1 MNNIKV
7 LIVFALFTQT
17 ANANTCFDCN
27 GLRWGFSGSIGAT
40 NYRQAYANDG
50 QSILGRLSLNA
61 QYDVTESLNVGL
73 DIGVQNGNTMRLD
86 IPKPVLD
93 MLGGEPITV
102 VIKPLLD
109 ALVTIK
115 VTPFDNPGLFGFVKG
130 GIAYRQLQVD
140 RNEVNN
146 LTKTNPELQVGL
158 GYGVSDNGAL
168 FLGFQHVF
176 GSNPNYQV
184 NPLTETGYIKALP
197 SQDSIL
203 MGLSILF

>member
-1 MNNIKV
+1 MNNIKL
-7 LIVFALFTQT
+7 LIVSALFIQA
-17 ANANTCFDCN
+17 ANANNCFDCN
-27 GLRWGFSGSIGAT
+27 GLHLGVSGSIGAT
-40 NYRQAYANDG
+40 NYQQAYANDG

-73 DIGVQNGNTMRLD
+73 EIGVQNGNTMRLD
-86 IPKPVLD
+86 IPKPELD
-93 MLGGEPITV
+93 MLGGEPVTV

-109 ALVTIK
+109 VLGALK
-115 VTPFDNPGLFGFVKG
+115 VTPFDNPGLFGFIKG
-130 GIAYRQLQVD
+130 GIAFRQLQVN

-146 LTKTNPELQVGL
+146 LTKISPELQVGI
-158 GYGVSDNGAL
+158 GYGVKDNSSL

-184 NPLTETGYIKALP
+184 NPLTETGYIEGLP

-203 MGLSILF
+203 MGLTILF

>member
-1 MNNIKV
+1 MNNIKL
-7 LIVFALFTQT
+7 LIVSALFVQA

-27 GLRWGFSGSIGAT
+27 GFRLGVSGSIGAT
-40 NYRQAYANDG
+40 NYQQAYANDG

-61 QYDVTESLNVGL
+61 QYDVTESLNIGL
-73 DIGVQNGNTMRLD
+73 EIGVQNGNTMRLD
-86 IPKPVLD
+86 IPKLELD
-93 MLGGEPITV
+93 MLGGEPVTV
-102 VIKPLLD
+102 AIKPLLD
-109 ALVTIK
+109 ALGTLK

-130 GIAYRQLQVD
+130 GIAFRQLQVD

-146 LTKTNPELQVGL
+146 LTKINPELQVGI
-158 GYGVSDNGAL
+158 GYGVKDNGTL
-168 FLGFQHVF
+168 FLSFQHVF

-184 NPLTETGYIKALP
+184 NPLTETGYIEGLP